1 MVEEIFLGVE
11 ESPENVLEHDR
22 FFFWILRVGES
33 VIESRYLS
41 FVWIAAECLSV
52 KRLHN
57 FFRWKFIGD
66 HLIDNFAANDAIV
79 HGVAIE

>member
-41 FVWIAAECLSV
+41 FVWIAAERLAV
-52 KRLHN
+52 KRLYN
-57 FFRWKFIGD
+57 FLRWKFIVD